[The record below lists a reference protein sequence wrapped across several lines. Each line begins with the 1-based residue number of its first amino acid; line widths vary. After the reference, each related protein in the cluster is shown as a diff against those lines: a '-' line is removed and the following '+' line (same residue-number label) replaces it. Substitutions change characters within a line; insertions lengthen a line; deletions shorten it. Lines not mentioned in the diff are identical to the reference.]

1 MGFTHINQQGYAHM
15 VDISAKADSNR
26 VARAQAIVHMMP
38 ETLAAVRTGT
48 VKKGDVLAVAQVAG
62 VMGAKQ
68 TAVLIPMCHPLM
80 LTGVDIDFE
89 FDEPQSTLTIYS
101 VVKTTGKTGVEM
113 EAITAVTVAALTV
126 YDMCKA
132 VDRWMEISSIQL
144 LEKAGG
150 KSGHLQREYIRPV
163 ARGRLHSICISPERG
178 QIKLEVEEAQVIT
191 GFGIQGDGHAG
202 DWGRQVTCLD
212 WESVQR
218 VSRDKNMEIRPGQ
231 FAENLLIEG
240 IDLSRTAVG
249 DRLKIGNDT
258 VLKVTQIGKEEHP
271 SVVTSTL
278 GVSLLPYEGLF
289 CQVVKGGL
297 IKKGDPVEVG
307 F

>member
-1 MGFTHINQQGYAHM
+1 MSFTHINQQGYAHM
-15 VDISAKADSNR
+15 VDVSTKVDSNR
-26 VARAQAIVHMMP
+26 VARAQAVVHMMP
-38 ETLAAVRTGT
+38 ETLKAVRTGA

-68 TAVLIPMCHPLM
+68 TAALIPMCHPLM

-113 EAITAVTVAALTV
+113 EAITAVTTAALTV

-144 LEKAGG
+144 LEKEGG
-150 KSGHLQREYIRPV
+150 KSGHLQREVVRPLG
-163 ARGRLHSICISPERG
+163 RGRLHSISINPDRG
-178 QIKLEVEEAQVIT
+178 QIKQEVPEAEVVT
-191 GFGIQGDGHAG
+191 GFGLQNDGHAG
-202 DWGRQVTCLD
+202 DWGRQVICLS

-218 VSRDKNMEIRPGQ
+218 ISQEKDLDIGPGQ

-240 IDLSRTAVG
+240 IDLSRVAVG
-249 DRLKIGNDT
+249 DRLRIGHHT
-258 VLKVTQIGKEEHP
+258 ILKVTQIGQGDD
-271 SVVTSTL
+271 SSLVARAL

-289 CQVVKGGL
+289 CQVIKGGL
-297 IKKGDPVEVG
+297 IRPGDAVEVLL
-307 F
+307 